1 MQIINHC
8 KITEGEISDNNGVIF
23 TSEEVH
29 LKQFLKSFYK
39 SEGMDYPKFYKMDE
53 QCKLAFISTEVLLRN
68 FARQDY
74 KDEEIAIVLANSEST
89 LTTDRSFWDST
100 GTIASP
106 ALFVYTL
113 PNIMIGE
120 MAIRNK
126 IKGENY
132 FFISEEYDAQLLYQQ
147 TELVFL
153 NTTTQVAIV
162 GWVNYESEKTYCA
175 KLFLVSKLNEEINT
189 FSVDNLININ
199 N

>member
-8 KITEGEISDNNGVIF
+8 KISNGEISDGNGLVF
-23 TSEEVH
+23 ASEEVH
-29 LKQFLKSFYK
+29 LKHFLKEYYK
-39 SEGMDYPKFYKMDE
+39 SGGILYSKFYKMDE
-53 QCKLAFISTEVLLRN
+53 QCKLAFIATEVLLRN
-68 FARQDY
+68 FARGEY

-89 LTTDRSFWDST
+89 LATDRSFWNST
-100 GTIASP
+100 DTIASP

-126 IKGENY
+126 IKGENF
-132 FFISEEYDAQLLYQQ
+132 FFISEGYDAQLLYQQ

-153 NTTTQVAIV
+153 NTSTRIAIV
-162 GWVNYESEKTYCA
+162 GWVNYENEKSYCA
-175 KLFLVSKLNEEINT
+175 KLFLVSKSNEGIDT
-189 FSVDNLININ
+189 FNIDNLINLN